1 MSEQWYCLE
10 CGPQDNTHHW
20 DLVNRQ
26 FCNDCDGPVYSEVP
40 PFVTAMQA
48 RISELEAIIDAAPHQ
63 KSCRKLDPYYKASSN
78 ICDCWKSKIGSK

>member
-48 RISELEAIIDAAPHQ
+48 RISELEAIIKAAPHHNQ
-63 KSCRKLDPYYKASSN
+63 CNVDLLGPSDT
-78 ICDCWKSKIGSK
+78 CDCWKSKIGSK